1 MLVALGSIPRKYLNM
16 ADSPKVDLRITTGTV
31 DDGTGKYFITF
42 EAINAVGITSDI
54 FVLTR
59 ADDQLNTYS
68 FNRVASLYDI
78 KTLEASPVTEDDSYR
93 ASTFT
98 IESVSVLTLKDYKDN
113 LPTVVQNLLD
123 AQATGLEIDLIVG
136 TDETL
141 TLVGESI

>member
-1 MLVALGSIPRKYLNM
+1 M
-16 ADSPKVDLRITTGTV
+16 ADSPKVDLHITTGTV
-31 DDGTGKYFITF
+31 ADGSGKYFITF
-42 EAINAVGITSDI
+42 EAINALGITSDI

-59 ADDQLNTYS
+59 ADDQLNTYN

-78 KTLEASPVTEDDSYR
+78 KTLEASSVTEENSYR
-93 ASTFT
+93 SSIFT

-113 LPTVVQNLLD
+113 IPKVVQSLLD
-123 AQATGLEIDLIVG
+123 SHAKGLEIDLIVG

>member
-1 MLVALGSIPRKYLNM
+1 M

-42 EAINAVGITSDI
+42 EAINTVGITSDI

-59 ADDQLNTYS
+59 TDEQLNTYS

-78 KTLEASPVTEDDSYR
+78 KTLEASPITEEDSYR
-93 ASTFT
+93 SSTFT
-98 IESVSVLTLKDYKDN
+98 IESVSVLTLKDHKDN
-113 LPTVVQNLLD
+113 LPAVVQSLLD
-123 AQATGLEIDLIVG
+123 AQAKGLEIDLIVG

-141 TLVGESI
+141 TLVGENI